1 MRFFRTDKVLKRT
14 PSETVELYRLNVDKR
29 PRTPARCPFYFLD
42 TERTKAVEATSIVAL
57 IIILGVAYWMN
68 SSREDKAKISAN
80 QMVRDKFMALVNE
93 LEVDGIS
100 DELVQWLEIK
110 IRIQTGK
117 DGLAAY
123 TEELRALSDEDGKQ
137 AAVVQLMLLQ
147 QHYLDEQQSNK
158 ERMQWNNYVATFRQM
173 NKAQQKHEI
182 ERLKK
187 AAEPSSAN
195 DSEKINTLELIH
207 LGNDSKITDVMVGG
221 VKLFTL
227 KEK

>member
-1 MRFFRTDKVLKRT
+1 M
-14 PSETVELYRLNVDKR
+14 
-29 PRTPARCPFYFLD
+29 
-42 TERTKAVEATSIVAL
+42 EATSIIAL
-57 IIILGVAYWMN
+57 IIILGLGFWV
-68 SSREDKAKISAN
+68 SERSKDKANAETSQKARDGFIS
-80 QMVRDKFMALVNE
+80 FVNE

-100 DELVQWLEIK
+100 DELVQWLETK

-123 TEELRALSDEDGKQ
+123 TEELRGLMAEDGKR

-147 QHYLDEQQSNK
+147 QRYLEEKQNTE
-158 ERMQWNNYVATFRQM
+158 ERMQWHKYIETFRQM

-187 AAEPSSAN
+187 IAEPSSTD
-195 DSEKINTLELIH
+195 DSEKLNSLELIY
-207 LGNDSKITDVMVGG
+207 LGSDSKTTDVIVGG
-221 VKLFTL
+221 VRLFTL

>member
-1 MRFFRTDKVLKRT
+1 M
-14 PSETVELYRLNVDKR
+14 
-29 PRTPARCPFYFLD
+29 
-42 TERTKAVEATSIVAL
+42 EATSIVAL

-93 LEVDGIS
+93 LEIDGIS

>member
-1 MRFFRTDKVLKRT
+1 MEI
-14 PSETVELYRLNVDKR
+14 SS
-29 PRTPARCPFYFLD
+29 
-42 TERTKAVEATSIVAL
+42 AVIAFAVIAGL
-57 IIILGVAYWMN
+57 AYWIN
-68 SSREDKAKISAN
+68 SNREEKVKASAS
-80 QMVRDKFMALVNE
+80 QTVRDKFMGLVNE

-123 TEELRALSDEDGKQ
+123 TEELRALSDEDGKR

-147 QHYLDEQQSNK
+147 QRYLEERQSNE
-158 ERMQWNNYVATFRQM
+158 ERMQWNKYVATFQQM

-187 AAEPSSAN
+187 VAEAGSTD
-195 DSEKINTLELIH
+195 DSEKLNTLELIY
-207 LGNDSKITDVMVGG
+207 LGSGSKTTDVMVGG
-221 VKLFTL
+221 VKLFTM